1 MRLFIPQLLHIH
13 SCHII
18 LIIILID
25 HIPVIILLA
34 PMDASVENVAEVL
47 LAQMDAVEENV
58 EAEED

>member
-1 MRLFIPQLLHIH
+1 LFIPQLLHIH

-25 HIPVIILLA
+25 HIPAIVLSA

-47 LAQMDAVEENV
+47 LDPMDAVEENV
-58 EAEED
+58 DAEED